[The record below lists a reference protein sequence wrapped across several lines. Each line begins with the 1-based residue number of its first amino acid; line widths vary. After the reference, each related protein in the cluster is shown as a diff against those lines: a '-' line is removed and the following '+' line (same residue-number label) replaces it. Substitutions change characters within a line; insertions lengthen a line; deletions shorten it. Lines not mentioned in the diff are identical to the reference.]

1 MTELSF
7 NERARAVVAE
17 RGHLCAGVDP
27 HPELLAAWNLPND
40 ASGLAVFAQR
50 CVDAFGD
57 LAAAIKFQVA
67 FFEAHGP
74 AGLTAL
80 QVGLDA
86 AAKTGALVIADA
98 KRGDIDSTLQ
108 AYTQAWLGPGAPFK
122 ADAVTLSTYL
132 GAGALRP
139 AVVAAREAGRGVIVL
154 AATSNAEARA
164 VQSARLADGR
174 TVAQSVV
181 DEVAG
186 WNRESGGALSPG
198 PTGPGGVVVGA
209 TFDHGLDLSD
219 LNGVVLAPGLGAQG
233 ATEADVARRFPVG
246 RECLLAA
253 ASRSLLRAGPA
264 AGALR
269 DAATRATDTLAA
281 ALGS

>member
-1 MTELSF
+1 MTEPSF
-7 NERARAVVAE
+7 NDRARDVVAE

-27 HPELLAAWNLPND
+27 HPDLLAAWNLPND
-40 ASGLAVFAQR
+40 PSGLAVFAQR

-57 LAAAIKFQVA
+57 LAPAIKFQVA

-108 AYTQAWLGPGAPFK
+108 AYAQAWLAPGAPFK

-154 AATSNAEARA
+154 AATSNAQARA

-186 WNRESGGALSPG
+186 WNQE

-209 TFDHGLDLSD
+209 TFDHGLDLSA

-246 RECLLAA
+246 RERLLAA

-264 AGALR
+264 VGALR
-269 DAATRATDTLAA
+269 DAATRATDALAS